1 MSGQNVTTEKK
12 DKGGLRPGT
21 KHAGSF
27 KPGDPRFQNK
37 MVMLGANGKPVSISQ
52 LARNDTRLALDLIR
66 QVLPDEKQPMDRR
79 LHCAKILINLGW
91 AAAPRTLISSVTHHQ
106 GNLPS
111 TDALMHSLAT
121 GEPLQL
127 PPATDAEII
136 DIPSDSLVQTVT
148 TDSKGI

>member
-1 MSGQNVTTEKK
+1 MTEANATEVKK
-12 DKGGLRPGT
+12 DRGGLRPGT

-27 KPGDPRFQNK
+27 KPNDPRFQRNA
-37 MVMLGANGKPVSISQ
+37 VMLGPNGKPVSVAQ

-79 LHCAKILINLGW
+79 LHCAKMLISLGW
-91 AAAPRTLISSVTHHQ
+91 AAAPRAIVSSVTHHQ

-111 TDALMHSLAT
+111 SEALMHALQT

-127 PPATDAEII
+127 PSANESEII
-136 DIPSDSLVQTVT
+136 DIPNDSLYQAVT
-148 TDSKGI
+148 TDSEGI